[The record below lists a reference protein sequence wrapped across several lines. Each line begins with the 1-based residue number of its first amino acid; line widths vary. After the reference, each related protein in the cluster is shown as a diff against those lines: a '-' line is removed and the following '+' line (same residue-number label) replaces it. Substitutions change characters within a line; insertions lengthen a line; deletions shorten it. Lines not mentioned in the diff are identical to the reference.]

1 MKLENLKIETLLK
14 TGFAILLLF
23 VILIG
28 FISYQQS
35 SEIHQQTE
43 DMYNHPL
50 EVGRS
55 IGELT
60 ATVQAIRV
68 DIKNLFMTSEKGEI
82 EADLYNLELL
92 DVNAFKQIEVI
103 RERYLGPASDVDSLE
118 YEYLKWKSIRSEIIR
133 LHRAGEIQEGA
144 NRTKTSG
151 VAGKQAAVVLKSLDK
166 ISAFASNK
174 SDELY
179 ANSSELANTLTKQLF
194 IAIIVIL
201 FISLLTSWLL
211 LRAIRKPIN
220 ELIETT
226 QRFHKGDFTARS
238 SNTSR
243 SEFGEL
249 ANSFNSLA
257 DDIQRNLTLSENIE
271 NISGIMLSE
280 DDANLFFQK
289 TLHAISL
296 HTNSQI
302 AAVYLLSEDQRTYEH
317 FESIG
322 LSGNAR
328 QSFTAEHFEG
338 EFGAVL
344 SSHKLHHIK
353 NLTED
358 TRFAFHTVSGKFIPR
373 EILTIPITT
382 NKGIIAIIS
391 LASIESYSKQS
402 FLLINKILNI
412 LSTRIEGLLAYG
424 KIKEFSAKLE
434 TQNTE
439 LEASQRELSAQAAEL
454 TEQNTE
460 LELQKKQLSQA
471 SQMKTAFFSN
481 MSHELRTP
489 LNSVISLSGVLYK
502 RLANKIP
509 EDEYSYLEVI
519 NRNGKNLLNLIND
532 VLDIARIEAG
542 HEDIEACEFN
552 CTHLIDE
559 IVNSLSLE
567 AKQKKIKLIHTKSDS
582 GIFITSDQKKCRH
595 ILQNL
600 ISNAVKF
607 TEEGEVKVSA
617 KQIDNHL
624 VISVIDSG
632 IGISED
638 QIPNIFDE
646 FKQADSSTSRK
657 YGGTGLGLAIAKK
670 YTHMLGGNISVNSEL
685 KKGSEFTL
693 VLPLQLTSESRQP
706 EEEYPGNLTYRTQS
720 LQSRT
725 AEESEKTILLVDDNE
740 SALIQVKDILEE
752 RGYHVLLAHDGN
764 EAFAIIEHTIPD
776 AMILDLMMPDID
788 GFQVLKSIR
797 DKEQT
802 SQLPVL
808 ILTAKHITKEELKF
822 LKSNNVQQLIQKGD
836 VNAYEMLGAVD
847 SILSPKTLEP
857 NSPKLE
863 PQTSEGKPVVLIVED
878 NPDNM
883 LSAKI
888 LLSDSF
894 AVLEAVNGI
903 EGVEKAK
910 KFKPNL
916 ILMDIA
922 LPQMD
927 GIEAFKTIRNDPQLQ
942 HVKVIALTASAMTQ
956 DREIILAHG
965 FDAFIAKPID
975 EQTLF
980 NTISATLYGK

>member
-35 SEIHQQTE
+35 DRIHQQTE

-68 DIKNLFMTSEKGEI
+68 DMKNLFMTSEKGEI

-103 RERYLGPASDVDSLE
+103 RERYLGLASDVDSLE
-118 YEYLKWKSIRSEIIR
+118 YEYLKWKSIRSESIR

-151 VAGKQAAVVLKSLDK
+151 IAGKQAEVVLKSLDK

-179 ANSSELANTLTKQLF
+179 ANSTELANTLTKQLF
-194 IAIIVIL
+194 IAILVIL
-201 FISLLTSWLL
+201 IMSLLISWLL

-257 DDIQRNLTLSENIE
+257 DDIQRNLNLSENIE

-289 TLHAISL
+289 TLHAISQ

-302 AAVYLLSEDQRTYEH
+302 AAVYLLSEDQKTYEH

-322 LSGNAR
+322 LGENAR

-353 NLTED
+353 NLAED

-402 FLLINKILNI
+402 FLLITKILNI

-434 TQNTE
+434 TQNME
-439 LEASQRELSAQAAEL
+439 LGASQRELSAQAAEL

-559 IVNSLSLE
+559 IVSSLSLE

-582 GIFITSDQKKCRH
+582 SILITSDEKKCHH

-617 KQIDNHL
+617 KQIDNHI

-632 IGISED
+632 IG
-638 QIPNIFDE
+638 
-646 FKQADSSTSRK
+646 
-657 YGGTGLGLAIAKK
+657 
-670 YTHMLGGNISVNSEL
+670 
-685 KKGSEFTL
+685 
-693 VLPLQLTSESRQP
+693 
-706 EEEYPGNLTYRTQS
+706 
-720 LQSRT
+720 
-725 AEESEKTILLVDDNE
+725 
-740 SALIQVKDILEE
+740 
-752 RGYHVLLAHDGN
+752 
-764 EAFAIIEHTIPD
+764 
-776 AMILDLMMPDID
+776 
-788 GFQVLKSIR
+788 
-797 DKEQT
+797 
-802 SQLPVL
+802 
-808 ILTAKHITKEELKF
+808 
-822 LKSNNVQQLIQKGD
+822 
-836 VNAYEMLGAVD
+836 
-847 SILSPKTLEP
+847 
-857 NSPKLE
+857 
-863 PQTSEGKPVVLIVED
+863 
-878 NPDNM
+878 
-883 LSAKI
+883 
-888 LLSDSF
+888 
-894 AVLEAVNGI
+894 
-903 EGVEKAK
+903 
-910 KFKPNL
+910 
-916 ILMDIA
+916 
-922 LPQMD
+922 
-927 GIEAFKTIRNDPQLQ
+927 
-942 HVKVIALTASAMTQ
+942 
-956 DREIILAHG
+956 
-965 FDAFIAKPID
+965 
-975 EQTLF
+975 
-980 NTISATLYGK
+980 